1 MPVWFGIKIQTLL
14 WKTALEKRGKR
25 PVFQSW
31 FRVNR
36 KICILVNIWLRLG
49 DKICYCGGMENQFVH
64 LRTHTRLSMGV
75 GTIQVKELPELC
87 AAAGMSACALTDTNL
102 MSGCAEFSDVMPSK
116 KLQPI
121 IGVEIS
127 LNHHNIDPK
136 ILRASSLSKIELLAQ
151 NHTGYLNLC
160 ELSRIM
166 YMRTENH
173 HLGPYIT
180 FDELASHATGVICL
194 SGAHTGPIGMAL
206 LNTQDAQARIYAEQ
220 FVSIFGDR
228 FYMEIQRHGL
238 VDEIKTEPGF
248 LKLARELNIPIVAT
262 NDVMFASSSDYEAED
277 ALSCVLGQTKVIDPD
292 RPRKSSEQYF
302 KSPEEMLELFSD
314 LPEAYENTVEIAR
327 RCGFM
332 VNVHEKPLLP
342 RFGDDLENECQM
354 LRDHT
359 MSGLTARMQE
369 QGITDTQPYF
379 DQAEFELGVIINM
392 GFPGYFLIV
401 ADYIDW
407 CRKNDVLTGPGRG
420 SGAGSIV
427 AWALGITHVNPL
439 KYGLLF
445 ERFLNPD
452 RISMPDFDV
461 DFEPTGIE
469 RVLAYIC
476 DKYGHDSVCRI
487 ITFGSL
493 QARGAI
499 RDIGRVYGIPYS
511 KSDRLSKLIPQDAK
525 KLKDAVDASSEM
537 QYILQTD
544 NDMNKVVSIAEE
556 LEGSIRNL
564 GQHACG
570 VVIGD
575 RPTTKIA
582 PVYRDP
588 ANPLPS
594 CQFDGH
600 YLESAGLIKF
610 DFLGLETL
618 VVLKYAVRLI
628 QQTRGINIDLD
639 KIPVDDAKTMDL
651 WQRGL
656 TEGIFQ
662 FDAPFVQQTLR
673 KMRPTSF
680 LEISALNALNRPGPI
695 AFIPQFIARMHG
707 EEKIEYV
714 HPKAEPILKETY
726 GIIVYQEQVM
736 MLTRALAGFTRGQSD
751 TVRKAMGKKKLELL
765 AQLEIQFL
773 DGCEKENTLNREQA
787 KDLWEK
793 FKEFAKYA
801 FNKSHAIAYSIV
813 ANQCAYL
820 KANFTPEFLAASMS
834 SNLNDTDQLALF
846 VDDAKANFN
855 ITIVP
860 PDINA
865 SESLFTVRDGK
876 IIYAL
881 AAIKGVGTAATDA
894 IVAERNAHGKFKNL
908 TDFAKRCAP
917 IMNKRILEAFA
928 RVGVLDSLCPNRAAI
943 FMNADAIL
951 LYASKSKDGANS
963 LSLFANTI
971 EDDVA
976 DDRLLKNLPRTA
988 PWTFGQRLENELMA
1002 LGFYISAHPLDQY
1015 KHLIQRAKLATS
1027 ATLIDLGDRKPVQIA
1042 ANVNSFS
1049 RRRTKTGKDMITI
1062 NASDSFGNIDAVAFG
1077 ESAAIFGQMLAGE
1090 NVVLISGKTSA
1101 RDDRVSIFVDS
1112 IIPLT
1117 QWVAKVARKLTLDI
1131 YTKDVLPSVK
1141 KALGS
1146 LPHGGT
1152 RVVLILHGADKTASI
1167 ALPTGVELGATT
1179 AKDLIALGIKVEIE

>member
-1 MPVWFGIKIQTLL
+1 METFLFITQV
-14 WKTALEKRGKR
+14 
-25 PVFQSW
+25 
-31 FRVNR
+31 
-36 KICILVNIWLRLG
+36 KICNFC
-49 DKICYCGGMENQFVH
+49 KISALHIFVVFARVQYMDGQFIH
-64 LRTHTRLSMGV
+64 LHTHSRLSIGAS
-75 GTIQVKELPELC
+75 TLQVKKIPELC
-87 AAAGMSACALTDTNL
+87 KEHGMFACALTDTNM
-102 MSGCAEFSDVMPSK
+102 MSGCAEFSDVMPK
-116 KLQPI
+116 AKIQPI
-121 IGVEIS
+121 IGVEIT
-127 LNHHNIDPK
+127 LNHHTADPK
-136 ILRASSLSKIELLAQ
+136 ILRQSSLSRIVLLAQ
-151 NHTGYLNLC
+151 NHNGYLNLC

-166 YMRTENH
+166 YMRDENH

-180 FDELASHATGVICL
+180 FEELKSHSDNIICL
-194 SGAHTGPIGMAL
+194 SGAHLGPIGIAI
-206 LNTQDAQARIYAEQ
+206 LNKQDGLAREYAEKLESV
-220 FVSIFGDR
+220 FPGR
-228 FYMEIQRHGL
+228 FYIEIQRHGL
-238 VDEIKTEPGF
+238 QDEIKTEPGF
-248 LKLARELNIPIVAT
+248 LEIAKQLNIPIVAT
-262 NDVMFASSSDYEAED
+262 NDVCFAKSSDYEAAD
-277 ALSCVLGQTKVIDPD
+277 ALSCVLGQTKVVDPE

-302 KSPEEMLELFSD
+302 KSPAEMCELFSD
-314 LPEAYENTVEIAR
+314 LPEAIENTVLIAK
-327 RCGFM
+327 RCAFF
-332 VNVHEKPLLP
+332 VNVNEKPLLP
-342 RFGDDLENECQM
+342 RFGDNFEDECQM

-359 MSGLTARMQE
+359 MSGLAARLE
-369 QGITDTQPYF
+369 QCHITDTQPYY
-379 DQAEFELGVIINM
+379 DQANYELDVIIGM

-407 CRKNDVLTGPGRG
+407 CRRHDILTGPGRG

-461 DFEPTGIE
+461 DFEPSGIE
-469 RVLAYIC
+469 QVLAYIC

-499 RDIGRVYGIPYS
+499 RDVGRVYGIPYS
-511 KSDRLSKLIPQDAK
+511 KSDRLSKMIPPDAK
-525 KLKDAVDASSEM
+525 KLKEAIDVSQEIQHVLNTDA
-537 QYILQTD
+537 
-544 NDMNKVVSIAEE
+544 DMNKVVSIAEE
-556 LEGSIRNL
+556 LEGSFRNL

-618 VVLKYAVRLI
+618 VVLKYATKLI
-628 QQTRGINIDLD
+628 QKTRQININLD
-639 KIPVDDAKTMDL
+639 EIPTDDPKTLEL
-651 WQRGL
+651 WQSGM

-673 KMRPTSF
+673 KMHPTNF

-714 HPKAEPILKETY
+714 HPRAEPILKESY

-736 MLTRALAGFTRGQSD
+736 QLTRALAGFTRGESD

-765 AQLEIQFL
+765 AKLEVKFL
-773 DGCEKENTLNREQA
+773 EGCKKEGTLDEATA

-820 KANFTPEFLAASMS
+820 KAHFPAEFLAASMS
-834 SNLNDTDQLALF
+834 SNMNDTDQLALF
-846 VDDAKANFN
+846 VDDAKANFD
-855 ITIVP
+855 IQIVP
-860 PDINA
+860 PDINK
-865 SESLFTVRDGK
+865 SESLFTVKDGK

-881 AAIKGVGTAATDA
+881 AAIKGVGVAATDA
-894 IVAERNAHGKFKNL
+894 LIAERAKGPFKNI

-917 IMNKRILEAFA
+917 FMNKRILEAFA
-928 RVGVLDSLCPNRAAI
+928 RVGVMDSINPNRAEI
-943 FMNADAIL
+943 FVNADMIL
-951 LYASKSKDGANS
+951 SYAAKSKEGANT
-963 LSLFANTI
+963 LSLFANTV
-971 EDDVA
+971 EDDVSE
-976 DDRLLKNLPRTA
+976 DRLAKNLVKTT
-988 PWTFGQRLENELMA
+988 PWTFGQKLENELMA

-1015 KHLIQRAKLATS
+1015 KHLIARERMATS
-1027 ATLIDLGDRKPVQIA
+1027 STLVDMPDRANVRVA
-1042 ANVNSFS
+1042 ANVNSYS
-1049 RRRTKTGKDMITI
+1049 HRRTKAGKDMLTI
-1062 NASDSFGNIDAVAFG
+1062 NASDSFGNIEAVAFG
-1077 ESAAIFGQMLAGE
+1077 DNAINLAPILSTE
-1090 NVVLISGKTSA
+1090 NAVVIAGRISN
-1101 RDDRVSIFVDS
+1101 RDDRVSIFADS

-1117 QWVAKVARKLTLDI
+1117 QWVAQIAKKLTLEIHNKNVLSDI
-1131 YTKDVLPSVK
+1131 KKSLTTLPAGKTK
-1141 KALGS
+1141 
-1146 LPHGGT
+1146 
-1152 RVVLILHGADKTASI
+1152 VVLNLYSGDKKTA
-1167 ALPTGVELGATT
+1167 LELKGGVELGKNTIGDFT
-1179 AKDLIALGIKVEIE
+1179 GLGIKVSIE

>member
-1 MPVWFGIKIQTLL
+1 M
-14 WKTALEKRGKR
+14 EK
-25 PVFQSW
+25 
-31 FRVNR
+31 
-36 KICILVNIWLRLG
+36 
-49 DKICYCGGMENQFVH
+49 QFIH
-64 LRTHTRLSMGV
+64 LHTHSRLSIGAS
-75 GTIQVKELPELC
+75 TIEVKKIPKLC
-87 AAAGMSACALTDTNL
+87 AEHGMFACALTDTNM
-102 MSGCAEFSDVMPSK
+102 MSGCAEFSDVMPSAK
-116 KLQPI
+116 IQPI
-121 IGVEIS
+121 IGVEIT
-127 LNHHNIDPK
+127 LNHHNADPK
-136 ILRASSLSKIELLAQ
+136 MLRASSLSKIVLLAQ
-151 NHTGYLNLC
+151 NHEGYLNLC

-166 YMRTENH
+166 YMRDENH

-180 FDELASHATGVICL
+180 FDELASYSNGIICL
-194 SGAHTGPIGMAL
+194 SGAHMGPIGMAV
-206 LNTQDAQARIYAEQ
+206 LNGQDNLARSYAER
-220 FVSIFGDR
+220 FVKIFGNR
-228 FYMEIQRHGL
+228 FYIEIQRHGL
-238 VDEIKTEPGF
+238 EDEIKTEPAF
-248 LKLARELNIPIVAT
+248 LEIAKSANIPIVAT
-262 NDVMFASSSDYEAED
+262 NDVCFAGASDYEAAD
-277 ALSCVLGQTKVIDPD
+277 ALGCVLNQTKVIDPE

-302 KSPEEMLELFSD
+302 KSAEQMIDIFSD
-314 LPEAYENTVEIAR
+314 LPEAIENTVNIAK
-327 RCGFM
+327 RCAFF

-342 RFGDDLENECQM
+342 RFGDNFDDECKM
-354 LRDHT
+354 LRDNT
-359 MSGLTARMQE
+359 MAGLTDRLRQHN
-369 QGITDTQPYF
+369 ITDTAPYF
-379 DQAEFELGVIINM
+379 EQANYELDVIIGM

-407 CRKNDVLTGPGRG
+407 CRKHDILTGPGRG

-461 DFEPTGIE
+461 DFEPSGIE
-469 RVLAYIC
+469 QVLAYIC

-499 RDIGRVYGIPYS
+499 RDVGRVYGIPYS
-511 KSDRLSKLIPQDAK
+511 KSDRLSKMIPQDAK
-525 KLKDAVDASSEM
+525 KLKEAIDTSQEIQNVLNTDA
-537 QYILQTD
+537 
-544 NDMNKVVSIAEE
+544 DMAKVVSIAEE
-556 LEGSIRNL
+556 LEGSFRNL

-618 VVLKYAVRLI
+618 VVLKYATKLI
-628 QQTRGINIDLD
+628 QKTQRQNINLD
-639 KIPVDDAKTMDL
+639 DIPTDDEKTLAL
-651 WQRGL
+651 WQSGM

-673 KMRPTSF
+673 KMRPTNF

-714 HPKAEPILKETY
+714 HPRAEPILKESY

-736 MLTRALAGFTRGQSD
+736 QLTRALAGFTRGESD

-765 AQLEIQFL
+765 AKLEIKFL
-773 DGCEKENTLNREQA
+773 EGCKKEGTLDEATA

-820 KANFTPEFLAASMS
+820 KAHFPAEFLAASMS
-834 SNLNDTDQLALF
+834 SNMNDTDQLALF
-846 VDDAKANFN
+846 VDDAKSNFG
-855 ITIVP
+855 IQIVA
-860 PDINA
+860 PDINK
-865 SESLFTVRDGK
+865 SESLFTVDGGK

-881 AAIKGVGTAATDA
+881 AAIKGVGVAATDA
-894 IVAERNAHGKFKNL
+894 IIAERAKGKFKNI

-917 IMNKRILEAFA
+917 KMNKRILEAFA
-928 RVGVLDSLCPNRAAI
+928 KVGVLDSINPNRAEI
-943 FMNADAIL
+943 FMNADMIL
-951 LYASKSKDGANS
+951 SYAAKSKESANM
-963 LSLFANTI
+963 LSLFANTV

-976 DDRLLKNLPRTA
+976 EDRLAKNLVKTA
-988 PWTFGQRLENELMA
+988 PWTFGQKLENELSA

-1015 KHLIQRAKLATS
+1015 KHLIAKARLVTSSKLSELPDRANV
-1027 ATLIDLGDRKPVQIA
+1027 RIA
-1042 ANVNSFS
+1042 ANVNSYS
-1049 RRRTKTGKDMITI
+1049 HRRTKAGKEMITI
-1062 NASDSFGNIDAVAFG
+1062 SASDSAGNIDAVAFG
-1077 ESAAIFGQMLAGE
+1077 DAVTNLMGVLATE
-1090 NVVLISGKTSA
+1090 TEVVISGRLSN
-1101 RDDRVSIFVDS
+1101 RDDRVSLFVDS
-1112 IIPLT
+1112 IIPLN
-1117 QWVAKVARKLTLDI
+1117 QWVAEIADKIILDI
-1131 YTKDVLPSVK
+1131 RKQSVLTDVK
-1141 KALGS
+1141 KALS
-1146 LPHGGT
+1146 TLPAGKTKVALNLYSGGK
-1152 RVVLILHGADKTASI
+1152 KT
-1167 ALPTGVELGATT
+1167 TVELKGGVALGKNTI
-1179 AKDLIALGIKVEIE
+1179 KDFVGLGIKVEIE

>member
-1 MPVWFGIKIQTLL
+1 
-14 WKTALEKRGKR
+14 
-25 PVFQSW
+25 
-31 FRVNR
+31 
-36 KICILVNIWLRLG
+36 
-49 DKICYCGGMENQFVH
+49 MENQFVH
-64 LRTHTRLSMGV
+64 LRVHSRFSIGASTLA
-75 GTIQVKELPELC
+75 VKDIPKLC
-87 AAAGMSACALTDTNL
+87 KAAEMSACALTDTNL
-102 MSGCAEFSDVMPSK
+102 MSGCAEFSDVMPK
-116 KLQPI
+116 NKVQPI
-121 IGVEIS
+121 IGLEVS
-127 LNHHNIDPK
+127 LNHHNADPK
-136 ILRASSLSKIELLAQ
+136 ILRTESLSKIVLLAQ
-151 NHTGYLNLC
+151 NHPGYLNLC
-160 ELSRIM
+160 ELNRIM
-166 YMRTENH
+166 YMRGENH

-180 FDELASHATGVICL
+180 MDELASHSDGLICL
-194 SGAHTGPIGMAL
+194 SGAHLGPIGVAI
-206 LNTQDAQARIYAEQ
+206 LNAQDELARTYANR
-220 FVSIFGDR
+220 FVEIFGDR
-228 FYMEIQRHGL
+228 FYLEIQRHGL
-238 VDEIKTEPGF
+238 EAEIKTEPMF
-248 LKLARELNIPIVAT
+248 LSIARELNIPIVAT
-262 NDVMFASSSDYEAED
+262 NDVCFASNADYESAD
-277 ALSCVLGQTKVIDPD
+277 ALSCVLGQTKVIDPE

-302 KSPEEMLELFSD
+302 KSPAEMMELFSD
-314 LPEAYENTVEIAR
+314 LPEAIENTINISR

-332 VNVHEKPLLP
+332 VNVHERPLLP
-342 RFGDDLENECQM
+342 RFGDDLEAECRM
-354 LRDHT
+354 LREDT
-359 MSGLTARMQE
+359 MNGLTERLRAH
-369 QGITDTQPYF
+369 GITDTEPYYE
-379 DQAEFELGVIINM
+379 QAEFELGVIIGM

-439 KYGLLF
+439 QYGLLF

-499 RDIGRVYGIPYS
+499 RDIGRVFGMPYS
-511 KSDRLSKLIPQDAK
+511 KSDRFSKLIPQDAK
-525 KLKDAVDASSEM
+525 TLKDAVETSGEIQA
-537 QYILQTD
+537 ILQTD
-544 NDMNKVVSIAEE
+544 EDMSKVVTIAEE
-556 LEGSIRNL
+556 LEGSVRNL

-575 RPTTKIA
+575 RPTTQIA

-618 VVLKYAVRLI
+618 VVLKYATRLI

-639 KIPVDDAKTMDL
+639 KIPTDDEKTMKL
-651 WQRGL
+651 WQAGL

-662 FDAPFVQQTLR
+662 FDAQFVQQTLR

-707 EEKIEYV
+707 EEPVEYV
-714 HPKAEPILKETY
+714 HPKAEPILKESY

-751 TVRKAMGKKKLELL
+751 TVRKAMGKKKLDLL
-765 AQLEIQFL
+765 AELEVKFL
-773 DGCEKENTLNREQA
+773 DGCEKEQTLDRETA

-820 KANFTPEFLAASMS
+820 KANYTPEFLAASMS
-834 SNLNDTDQLALF
+834 SNLNDTDQLAIF
-846 VDDAKANFN
+846 VDDAKTNFN
-855 ITIVP
+855 IQIVP
-860 PDINA
+860 PDINQ

-876 IIYAL
+876 IIYGL
-881 AAIKGVGTAATDA
+881 AALKGVGTAATDA
-894 IVAERNAHGKFKNL
+894 IVAERNANGKFKNL

-928 RVGVLDSLCPNRAAI
+928 KVGVLDSLEPNRAAI
-943 FMNADAIL
+943 YMNADTIL
-951 LYASKSKDGANS
+951 SYASKSKDGANS
-963 LSLFANTI
+963 LSLFANTV

-976 DDRLLKNLPRTA
+976 EDRMRKNLPRTA
-988 PWTFGQRLENELMA
+988 PWNFSQRLENELSA

-1015 KHLIQRAKLATS
+1015 KHLIARAGLATS
-1027 ATLIDLGDRKPVQIA
+1027 ATLPTLGDRKPVQIA
-1042 ANVNSFS
+1042 ANAGAFS

-1077 ESAAIFGQMLAGE
+1077 DAAAEFAQILSGE
-1090 NVVLISGKTSA
+1090 NVVLISGKTSN
-1101 RDDRVSIFVDS
+1101 RDDRVSVFVDS
-1112 IIPLT
+1112 IIPLSK
-1117 QWVAKVARKLTLDI
+1117 WVAKIARKMTLDVWDG
-1131 YTKDVLPSVK
+1131 KVLADIK
-1141 KALGS
+1141 KVLVS
-1146 LPHGGT
+1146 LPRGNT
-1152 RVVLILHGADKTASI
+1152 RVVLNLHTGDKVASL
-1167 ALPTGVELGATT
+1167 ALPGGVELGDNTAT
-1179 AKDLIALGIKVEIE
+1179 DLIGFGIKVEIE

>member
-1 MPVWFGIKIQTLL
+1 MT
-14 WKTALEKRGKR
+14 
-25 PVFQSW
+25 
-31 FRVNR
+31 
-36 KICILVNIWLRLG
+36 
-49 DKICYCGGMENQFVH
+49 
-64 LRTHTRLSMGV
+64 
-75 GTIQVKELPELC
+75 
-87 AAAGMSACALTDTNL
+87 ACALTDTNL
-102 MSGCAEFSDVMPSK
+102 MSGAAEFSDVMPK
-116 KLQPI
+116 NKLQPI
-121 IGVEIS
+121 IGIEIS
-127 LNHHNIDPK
+127 LNHHAADPK
-136 ILRASSLSKIELLAQ
+136 ILRMESLSRVVLLAQ
-151 NHTGYLNLC
+151 NHAGYLNLC

-166 YMRTENH
+166 YMRGDNH
-173 HLGPYIT
+173 HLGPYISW
-180 FDELASHATGVICL
+180 DELAAHGDGLICL
-194 SGAHTGPIGMAL
+194 SGAHLGPLGMAL
-206 LNTQDAQARIYAEQ
+206 LNNQEEAARSYARR
-220 FVSIFGDR
+220 FVDIFGDR
-228 FYMEIQRHGL
+228 FYIEIQRHGL
-238 VDEIKTEPGF
+238 EPEIKTEPGF
-248 LKLARELNIPIVAT
+248 LAIARDLNIPIVAT
-262 NDVMFASSSDYEAED
+262 NDTCFAADTDYEAAD
-277 ALSCVLGQTKVIDPD
+277 ALACVLGQTKVIDPS

-302 KSPEEMLELFSD
+302 KSPEQMAELFSD
-314 LPEAYENTVEIAR
+314 LPEAVENTVIIAN

-342 RFGDDLENECQM
+342 RFGDDLETECQM
-354 LRDHT
+354 LRDNT
-359 MSGLTARMQE
+359 MNGLAERLKQHK
-369 QGITDTQPYF
+369 ITDTAPYYE
-379 DQAEFELGVIINM
+379 QAEFELQVIIGM

-401 ADYIDW
+401 ADYIEW
-407 CRKNDVLTGPGRG
+407 CRHNDVLTGPGRG

-427 AWALGITHVNPL
+427 AWALGITHVDPL

-461 DFEPTGIE
+461 DFEPSGIE

-499 RDIGRVYGIPYS
+499 RDIGRVYSIPYS

-525 KLKDAVDASSEM
+525 TLKDAVNTSSEI
-537 QYILQTD
+537 QEILD
-544 NDMNKVVSIAEE
+544 NDEDMNKVVRVAQE
-556 LEGSIRNL
+556 LEGSLRNL

-618 VVLKYAVRLI
+618 VVLKYATRLI

-639 KIPVDDAKTMDL
+639 KIPTDDPKTMKL
-651 WQRGL
+651 WQAGL

-662 FDAPFVQQTLR
+662 FDAQFVQQTLR
-673 KMRPTSF
+673 KMHPTSF

-707 EEKIEYV
+707 EEEIEYV
-714 HPKAEPILKETY
+714 HERAIPILKETY

-751 TVRKAMGKKKLELL
+751 NVRKAMGKKIIKMLDELE
-765 AQLEIQFL
+765 EKFYI
-773 DGCEKENTLNREQA
+773 GCEKEGTLDRPTA

-834 SNLNDTDQLALF
+834 SNLNDTDQLSIF
-846 VDDAKANFN
+846 VDDAKSNFG
-855 ITIVP
+855 IAIVA
-860 PDINA
+860 PDINK
-865 SESLFTVRDGK
+865 SESLFTVQDGK
-876 IIYAL
+876 IVYGL

-894 IVAERNAHGKFKNL
+894 IVAERNANGKFKNL

-917 IMNKRILEAFA
+917 IVNKRILEAFA
-928 RVGVLDSLCPNRAAI
+928 KVGVLDSLEPNRAAI
-943 FMNADAIL
+943 YMNADAIL
-951 LYASKSKDGANS
+951 SYASKSRDGGNT
-963 LSLFANTI
+963 LSLFANTV

-976 DDRLLKNLPRTA
+976 EDRLCKNLPRTA
-988 PWTFGQRLENELMA
+988 PWTFSQRLENELSA

-1015 KHLIQRAKLATS
+1015 KHLIARAGIATS
-1027 ATLIDLGDRKPVQIA
+1027 ATLENMGDRKPVQIA
-1042 ANVNSFS
+1042 VNAGSFS

-1062 NASDSFGNIDAVAFG
+1062 AATDSHGNIDAVAFG
-1077 ESAAIFGQMLAGE
+1077 ESAATFAQILSND
-1090 NVVLISGKTSA
+1090 NVVLISGKTSV

-1112 IIPLT
+1112 ITPLN
-1117 QWVAKVARKLTLDI
+1117 QWVAKIASKITLDI
-1131 YTKDVLPSVK
+1131 WDGSVLQDVK
-1141 KALGS
+1141 KVLGG
-1146 LPHGGT
+1146 LGRG
-1152 RVVLILHGADKTASI
+1152 RVRVQLNLHASDKVATL
-1167 ALPTGVELGATT
+1167 ALPGGVELGDNT
-1179 AKDLIALGIKVEIE
+1179 AADLIGLGVKVEIE

>member
-1 MPVWFGIKIQTLL
+1 
-14 WKTALEKRGKR
+14 
-25 PVFQSW
+25 
-31 FRVNR
+31 
-36 KICILVNIWLRLG
+36 
-49 DKICYCGGMENQFVH
+49 MENQFVH
-64 LRTHTRLSMGV
+64 LRTHSRFSV
-75 GTIQVKELPELC
+75 GASTLTIKAIPELC
-87 AAAGMSACALTDTNL
+87 KADGMTACALTDTNM
-102 MSGCAEFSDVMPSK
+102 MSGAAEFSDLMPK
-116 KLQPI
+116 NKLQPI

-127 LNHHNIDPK
+127 LNHHTADPK
-136 ILRASSLSKIELLAQ
+136 ILRMESLSKIVLLAQ
-151 NHTGYLNLC
+151 NHEGYLNLC

-166 YMRTENH
+166 YMRGENH
-173 HLGPYIT
+173 HLGPYVSW
-180 FDELASHATGVICL
+180 DELATHSAGVICL
-194 SGAHTGPIGMAL
+194 SGAHTGPLGMAL
-206 LNTQDAQARIYAEQ
+206 LNNQDTAARGYAGRLVE
-220 FVSIFGDR
+220 IFGDR
-228 FYMEIQRHGL
+228 FYIEIQRHGL
-238 VDEIKTEPGF
+238 ETEIKTEPGF
-248 LKLARELNIPIVAT
+248 LAIAKDLNIPIVAT
-262 NDVMFASSSDYEAED
+262 NDVCFAADSDYESAD
-277 ALSCVLGQTKVIDPD
+277 ALGCVLGQTKVIDPS

-302 KSPEEMLELFSD
+302 KSSQEMAELFSD
-314 LPEAYENTVEIAR
+314 LPEAIENTVVIAR

-332 VNVHEKPLLP
+332 VNVHERPLLP
-342 RFGDDLENECQM
+342 RFGDDLEAECKM
-354 LRDHT
+354 LRDNT
-359 MSGLTARMQE
+359 MNGLAERIKQHN
-369 QGITDTQPYF
+369 IKDSKPYYE
-379 DQAEFELGVIINM
+379 QAEFELQVIIGM

-427 AWALGITHVNPL
+427 AWALGITHVDPL

-499 RDIGRVYGIPYS
+499 RDIGRVYGMPYS

-525 KLKDAVDASSEM
+525 TLKDAVGASNEI
-537 QYILQTD
+537 QEILD
-544 NDMNKVVSIAEE
+544 NDEDMNKVVHVAQE
-556 LEGSIRNL
+556 LEGSLRNL

-594 CQFDGH
+594 CQYDGH

-618 VVLKYAVRLI
+618 VVLKYATRLI

-639 KIPVDDAKTMDL
+639 KIPTDDAKTMKL
-651 WQRGL
+651 WQAGL

-673 KMRPTSF
+673 KMHPTSF

-695 AFIPQFIARMHG
+695 AFIPQFISRMHG
-707 EEKIEYV
+707 DEPIEYV
-714 HPKAEPILKETY
+714 HPKAEPILKESY

-751 TVRKAMGKKKLELL
+751 TVRKAMGKKKLDLL
-765 AQLEIQFL
+765 AQLEVKFL
-773 DGCEKENTLNREQA
+773 DGCEAEQTLDRATA

-820 KANFTPEFLAASMS
+820 KANYTPEFLAASMS
-834 SNLNDTDQLALF
+834 SNLNDTDQLAVF
-846 VDDAKANFN
+846 VDDAKTNFN
-855 ITIVP
+855 IQIVP
-860 PDINA
+860 PDINT
-865 SESLFTVRDGK
+865 SESLFTVQNGK
-876 IIYAL
+876 IVYGL

-894 IVAERNAHGKFKNL
+894 IVAERNANGKFKNL
-908 TDFAKRCAP
+908 TDFAKRCAS

-928 RVGVLDSLCPNRAAI
+928 KVGVLDSLEPNRAAI
-943 FMNADAIL
+943 YMNADAIL
-951 LYASKSKDGANS
+951 SYASKSRDGGNM

-971 EDDVA
+971 EDDVTE
-976 DDRLLKNLPRTA
+976 DRLRKNLPKTA
-988 PWTFGQRLENELMA
+988 QWSFSQRLENELSA

-1015 KHLIQRAKLATS
+1015 KHLIARAGLATS
-1027 ATLIDLGDRKPVQIA
+1027 ATLENIGDHKPVQIA
-1042 ANVNSFS
+1042 ANAGSFS

-1062 NASDSFGNIDAVAFG
+1062 NATDSFGNIDAVAFG
-1077 ESAAIFGQMLAGE
+1077 DSAAAFAQILSNE
-1090 NVVLISGKTSA
+1090 SVVLISGRTSV

-1112 IIPLT
+1112 IIPLNK
-1117 QWVAKVARKLTLDI
+1117 WVAKIANKITLDI
-1131 YTKDVLPSVK
+1131 WDGAVLPDVK
-1141 KALGS
+1141 KALGVLPRGKARVLLNLHSGGKVAS
-1146 LPHGGT
+1146 L
-1152 RVVLILHGADKTASI
+1152 
-1167 ALPTGVELGATT
+1167 ALPGGVELGDNT
-1179 AKDLIALGIKVEIE
+1179 AADLVGLGIKVEIE

>member
-1 MPVWFGIKIQTLL
+1 MKG
-14 WKTALEKRGKR
+14 E
-25 PVFQSW
+25 
-31 FRVNR
+31 
-36 KICILVNIWLRLG
+36 
-49 DKICYCGGMENQFVH
+49 FVH
-64 LRTHTRLSMGV
+64 LRVHSRLSIGASTLRV
-75 GTIQVKELPELC
+75 RDIPTLC
-87 AAAGMSACALTDTNL
+87 ASDEMWACALTDTNM
-102 MSGCAEFSDVMPSK
+102 MSGCAEFSDVMPAAHI
-116 KLQPI
+116 QPI
-121 IGVEIS
+121 IGVEIT
-127 LNHHNIDPK
+127 LNHHTADPK
-136 ILRASSLSKIELLAQ
+136 ILRESSLSRVVLLAQ

-160 ELSRIM
+160 ELSRVM
-166 YMRTENH
+166 YMRAENH
-173 HLGPYIT
+173 HLGPYVT
-180 FDELASHATGVICL
+180 FDELANHSGGVICL
-194 SGAHTGPIGMAL
+194 SGAHTGPIGMAI
-206 LNTQDAQARIYAEQ
+206 LNNQDALAKNYAER
-220 FVSIFGDR
+220 FVGIFGDR

-238 VDEIKTEPGF
+238 DSEIKTEPMF
-248 LKLARELNIPIVAT
+248 LEIAREQNIPIVAT
-262 NDVMFASSSDYEAED
+262 NDVCFAAPSDYEAMD
-277 ALSCVLGQTKVIDPD
+277 ALGCVLGQTKVIDPE

-302 KSPEEMLELFSD
+302 KSSAQLIDMFSD
-314 LPEAYENTVEIAR
+314 LPEAIENTVRIAT

-342 RFGDDLENECQM
+342 RFGDNFDDECKM
-354 LRDHT
+354 LRNMTTD
-359 MSGLTARMQE
+359 GLRERLKQQNIKDTDAYFE
-369 QGITDTQPYF
+369 QAKY
-379 DQAEFELGVIINM
+379 ELDVIIGM

-407 CRKNDVLTGPGRG
+407 CRKHDILTGPGRG

-427 AWALGITHVNPL
+427 AWAMGITHVNPL

-469 RVLAYIC
+469 QVLAYIC

-493 QARGAI
+493 QARGAV
-499 RDIGRVYGIPYS
+499 RDVGRVYGIPYS
-511 KSDRLSKLIPQDAK
+511 KSDRLSKMIPMDAK
-525 KLKDAVDASSEM
+525 TLKEAVDMSQEIQNVLASDS
-537 QYILQTD
+537 
-544 NDMNKVVSIAEE
+544 DMNKVVSIAEE
-556 LEGSIRNL
+556 LEGAFRNL

-575 RPTTKIA
+575 RPTTQIA

-618 VVLKYAVRLI
+618 VVLKYATKLI
-628 QQTRGINIDLD
+628 QKTRRINIVLD
-639 KIPVDDAKTMDL
+639 EIPTDDKKTLEL
-651 WQRGL
+651 WQSGM

-707 EEKIEYV
+707 EEEIEYV
-714 HPKAEPILKETY
+714 HPRAEPILKETY

-736 MLTRALAGFTRGQSD
+736 QLTRVLAGFTRGESD
-751 TVRKAMGKKKLELL
+751 TVRKAMGKKKLDLL
-765 AQLEIQFL
+765 AKLEVKFL
-773 DGCEKENTLNREQA
+773 EGCKSEGTLDEATA

-813 ANQCAYL
+813 ANQCAYI
-820 KANFTPEFLAASMS
+820 KAHFPAEFLAASMS
-834 SNLNDTDQLALF
+834 SNMNDTDQLALF
-846 VDDAKANFN
+846 VDDAKANFG
-855 ITIVP
+855 IQIVP
-860 PDINA
+860 PDINK
-865 SESLFTVRDGK
+865 SESLFTVADGK

-881 AAIKGVGTAATDA
+881 AAIKGVGVAATDA
-894 IVAERNAHGKFKNL
+894 IVAERAKGPFRNI

-917 IMNKRILEAFA
+917 IINKRILEAFA
-928 RVGVLDSLCPNRAAI
+928 RVGVLDSINPNRAEI
-943 FMNADAIL
+943 FMNADMIL
-951 LYASKSKDGANS
+951 SYAAKSKEGMNS

-976 DDRLLKNLPRTA
+976 EDRLAKNLVKTA

-1015 KHLIQRAKLATS
+1015 KHLIEREHLATS
-1027 ATLIDLGDRKPVQIA
+1027 TSLMELPDRANVRIA
-1042 ANVNSFS
+1042 ANVNSYS
-1049 RRRTKTGKDMITI
+1049 QRRTKTGKEMMTI
-1062 NASDSFGNIDAVAFG
+1062 SASDSFGNIDAVAFG
-1077 ESAAIFGQMLAGE
+1077 DAVAGLAVPLATE
-1090 NVVLISGKTSA
+1090 TEVLLSGRISN

-1112 IIPLT
+1112 VIPLA
-1117 QWVAKVARKLTLDI
+1117 QWVAQIAKKITLNI
-1131 YTKDVLPSVK
+1131 YNKNVLPDVK
-1141 KALGS
+1141 KALATLAPGK
-1146 LPHGGT
+1146 T
-1152 RVVLILHGADKTASI
+1152 RVVLILCSGNKKTA
-1167 ALPTGVELGATT
+1167 LKLNGGVELGKNTVT
-1179 AKDLIALGIKVEIE
+1179 DFTGLGIKVDIE

>member
-1 MPVWFGIKIQTLL
+1 MG
-14 WKTALEKRGKR
+14 E
-25 PVFQSW
+25 
-31 FRVNR
+31 
-36 KICILVNIWLRLG
+36 
-49 DKICYCGGMENQFVH
+49 FVH
-64 LRTHTRLSMGV
+64 LRVHSKFSIGASTLQ
-75 GTIQVKELPELC
+75 IKDIPALC
-87 AAAGMSACALTDTNL
+87 IANGMSACALTDTNL
-102 MSGCAEFSDVMPSK
+102 MSGAAEFSDLMPGK

-121 IGVEIS
+121 IGIEIS
-127 LNHHNIDPK
+127 LNHHSADPK
-136 ILRASSLSKIELLAQ
+136 ILRDASLSKIVLLAQ

-160 ELSRIM
+160 ELNRIM
-166 YMRTENH
+166 YMRDENH

-180 FDELASHATGVICL
+180 LDELATHADGVICL
-194 SGAHTGPIGMAL
+194 SGGVSGPIGM
-206 LNTQDAQARIYAEQ
+206 
-220 FVSIFGDR
+220 SILENQNSQSKSFAKRFLDIFDDR

-238 VDEIKTEPGF
+238 DAEIKTEPEF
-248 LKLARELNIPIVAT
+248 LNIALEFNIPIVAT
-262 NDVMFASSSDYEAED
+262 NDVCFAANDNYESAD
-277 ALSCVLGQTKVIDPD
+277 ALGCVLGQTKVIDPD
-292 RPRKSSEQYF
+292 RLRKSSEQYF
-302 KSPEEMLELFSD
+302 KSYEEMRELFSD
-314 LPEAYENTVEIAR
+314 LPEAIENTTLIAQ
-327 RCGFM
+327 RCAFL

-342 RFGDDLENECQM
+342 RFGDNLEAECEM
-354 LRDHT
+354 LRNNT
-359 MSGLTARMQE
+359 MNGLAQRLKE
-369 QGITDTQPYF
+369 NKITDTQPYY
-379 DQAEFELGVIINM
+379 DQAEFELGVIIGM

-401 ADYIDW
+401 ADYIQW
-407 CRKNDVLTGPGRG
+407 CRNNGVLTGPGRG

-427 AWALGITHVNPL
+427 AWALGITHVDPL

-461 DFEPTGIE
+461 DFEPNGIE

-525 KLKDAVDASSEM
+525 TLKEAVDSSSEI
-537 QYILQTD
+537 QEVLESD
-544 NDMNKVVSIAEE
+544 EDMNKVVTVAEE
-556 LEGSIRNL
+556 LEGSLRNL

-594 CQFDGH
+594 CQYDGH

-618 VVLKYAVRLI
+618 VVLKYTLKLI
-628 QQTRGINIDLD
+628 QQTHGVNIDLD
-639 KIPVDDAKTMDL
+639 TIPTDDKKTMKL
-651 WQRGL
+651 WQMGL

-662 FDAPFVQQTLR
+662 FDAPFVKQTLH
-673 KMRPTSF
+673 KMHPTNF

-736 MLTRALAGFTRGQSD
+736 MLTRALAGFTRGESD

-765 AQLEIQFL
+765 AKLEVKFL
-773 DGCEKENTLNREQA
+773 DGCEKEGTLDRTTA

-820 KANFTPEFLAASMS
+820 KAHYPAEFLAASMS

-846 VDDAKANFN
+846 VDDAKSNFN
-855 ITIVP
+855 IQIVP
-860 PDINA
+860 PNINE
-865 SESLFTVRDGK
+865 SESLFTVKDGK
-876 IIYAL
+876 IVYGL
-881 AAIKGVGTAATDA
+881 AAIKGVGTVATDA
-894 IVAERNAHGKFKNL
+894 IIAERNANGKFKNL

-917 IMNKRILEAFA
+917 IINKRVLEAFA
-928 RVGVLDSLCPNRAAI
+928 KVGVLDSLEPNRAAV
-943 FMNADAIL
+943 FMNADMIL
-951 LYASKSKDGANS
+951 SYASKSKDSGNM
-963 LSLFANTI
+963 LSLFANTTQ
-971 EDDVA
+971 DDVSE
-976 DDRLLKNLPRTA
+976 DRLRQNLPHTE
-988 PWTFGQRLENELMA
+988 PWSFGVRMENELSA
-1002 LGFYISAHPLDQY
+1002 IGFYISGHPLDQY
-1015 KHLIQRAKLATS
+1015 KNLITRENLPTS
-1027 ATLIDLGDRKPVQIA
+1027 ATLQNMGDRKPVQIA
-1042 ANVNSFS
+1042 ATVTSYS
-1049 RRRTKTGKDMITI
+1049 RRRTKTGKEMITI
-1062 NASDSFGNIDAVAFG
+1062 NASDSYGNVDAVAFG
-1077 ESAAIFGQMLAGE
+1077 DSAIEFANILS
-1090 NVVLISGKTSA
+1090 NDTLVLLSGKTSC
-1101 RDDRVSIFVDS
+1101 RDDSVSIFVDS
-1112 IIPLT
+1112 ITPLA
-1117 QWVAKVARKLTLDI
+1117 QWVANVAKKITLDI
-1131 YTKDVLPSVK
+1131 WDKNTLGSVK
-1141 KALGS
+1141 KALSVLTAGQ
-1146 LPHGGT
+1146 T
-1152 RVVLILHGADKTASI
+1152 KVVLNLHGNDKTAAM
-1167 ALPTGVELGATT
+1167 ALPGGVLLNKSTIG
-1179 AKDLIALGIKVEIE
+1179 DIVALGIKVKVE

>member
-1 MPVWFGIKIQTLL
+1 MWLPHIDVFCYSFG
-14 WKTALEKRGKR
+14 
-25 PVFQSW
+25 
-31 FRVNR
+31 
-36 KICILVNIWLRLG
+36 
-49 DKICYCGGMENQFVH
+49 DMENQFIH
-64 LRTHTRLSMGV
+64 LRTHSRFSIGASTLK
-75 GTIQVKELPELC
+75 VKDIPELC
-87 AAAGMSACALTDTNL
+87 KAAGMSACALTDTNL
-102 MSGCAEFSDVMPSK
+102 MSGCAEFSDVMPK
-116 KLQPI
+116 NKVQPI
-121 IGVEIS
+121 IGIEIS
-127 LNHHNIDPK
+127 LNHHSADPK
-136 ILRASSLSKIELLAQ
+136 ILRAGSLSKIVLLAQ
-151 NHTGYLNLC
+151 NHDGYLNLC
-160 ELSRIM
+160 ELNRIM
-166 YMRTENH
+166 YMREDNH

-180 FDELASHATGVICL
+180 FDELQTHQNGLICL
-194 SGAHTGPIGMAL
+194 SGAQTGPIGMSVLAM
-206 LNTQDAQARIYAEQ
+206 QDGQARAYAQ
-220 FVSIFGDR
+220 KFLDIFGDR

-238 VDEIKTEPGF
+238 EEEIKTEPAF
-248 LKLARELNIPIVAT
+248 LDIAREMNIPIVAT
-262 NDVMFASSSDYEAED
+262 NDVSFAADKDYESAD
-277 ALSCVLGQTKVIDPD
+277 ALSCVLGQTKVIDPQ

-302 KSPEEMLELFSD
+302 KSPEQMAELFSD
-314 LPEAYENTVEIAR
+314 LPEAIENTVVISQ

-342 RFGDDLENECQM
+342 RFGDDLETECQM
-354 LRDHT
+354 LRDNT
-359 MSGLTARMQE
+359 MSGLAQRLKE
-369 QGITDTQPYF
+369 HNITDTAPYYE
-379 DQAEFELGVIINM
+379 QAEFELGVIIGM

-439 KYGLLF
+439 QYGLLF

-525 KLKDAVDASSEM
+525 TLQDAVDASSEI
-537 QYILQTD
+537 QAVLQ
-544 NDMNKVVSIAEE
+544 NDEDMDKVVRVAEE
-556 LEGSIRNL
+556 LEGSLRNL

-575 RPTTKIA
+575 RPTTQIA

-618 VVLKYAVRLI
+618 VVLKYATRLI

-639 KIPVDDAKTMDL
+639 KIPTDDEKTMKL
-651 WQRGL
+651 WQAGL

-673 KMRPTSF
+673 KMHPTSF

-714 HPKAEPILKETY
+714 HPRAEPILKETY

-736 MLTRALAGFTRGQSD
+736 QLTRALAGFTRGQSD
-751 TVRKAMGKKKLELL
+751 NVRKAMGKKIAKMLDELEGKFY
-765 AQLEIQFL
+765 E
-773 DGCEKENTLNREQA
+773 GCEKEQTLDRDTA

-820 KANFTPEFLAASMS
+820 KANYTPEFLAASMS
-834 SNLNDTDQLALF
+834 SNLNDTDQLAIF
-846 VDDAKANFN
+846 VDDAKSNFG
-855 ITIVP
+855 IQIVP
-860 PDINA
+860 PDINQ

-876 IIYAL
+876 IIYGL

-894 IVAERNAHGKFKNL
+894 IVAERNANGKFKNL

-917 IMNKRILEAFA
+917 IINKRILEAFA
-928 RVGVLDSLCPNRAAI
+928 KVGVLDSLEPNRASV

-951 LYASKSKDGANS
+951 SYASKSKDGANA

-976 DDRLLKNLPRTA
+976 EDRLGKNLPKTQ
-988 PWTFGQRLENELMA
+988 PWTFGQRLENELSA

-1015 KHLIQRAKLATS
+1015 KHLINRAKLATS
-1027 ATLIDLGDRKPVQIA
+1027 ATLESLGDRKPVQIA

-1077 ESAAIFGQMLAGE
+1077 ESAATFAQILSTE
-1090 NVVLISGKTSA
+1090 NVVLISGKTSN

-1112 IIPLT
+1112 IMPLT
-1117 QWVAKVARKLTLDI
+1117 QWVAKIARKITLEI
-1131 YTKDVLPSVK
+1131 YDKSVLPDVK
-1141 KALGS
+1141 KALTV
-1146 LPHGGT
+1146 LPRGVT
-1152 RVVLILHGADKTASI
+1152 QVVLNLHAGDKVA
-1167 ALPTGVELGATT
+1167 AMVLPGGVELGATT
-1179 AKDLIALGIKVEIE
+1179 AGDLVGLGIRVEIE

>member
-1 MPVWFGIKIQTLL
+1 
-14 WKTALEKRGKR
+14 
-25 PVFQSW
+25 
-31 FRVNR
+31 
-36 KICILVNIWLRLG
+36 
-49 DKICYCGGMENQFVH
+49 
-64 LRTHTRLSMGV
+64 
-75 GTIQVKELPELC
+75 
-87 AAAGMSACALTDTNL
+87 
-102 MSGCAEFSDVMPSK
+102 MSGCAEFSDVMPSN

-121 IGVEIS
+121 IGVELT
-127 LNHHNIDPK
+127 LNQHAVDPK
-136 ILRASSLSKIELLAQ
+136 MLRSHALSKIVLLAQ

-160 ELSRIM
+160 ELNRVM
-166 YMRTENH
+166 YMRPDNH
-173 HLGPYIT
+173 HLGPYVT
-180 FDELASHATGVICL
+180 FDELAERCAGLICL
-194 SGAHTGPIGMAL
+194 SGAHLGPVGMAL
-206 LNTQDAQARIYAEQ
+206 LENQEETARGY
-220 FVSIFGDR
+220 VRRLLDLFGDR

-238 VDEIKTEPGF
+238 ESEIKTEVGF
-248 LKLARELNIPIVAT
+248 LQIARDLNVPIVAT
-262 NDVMFASSSDYEAED
+262 NDVCFAADTDYEAAD
-277 ALSCVLGQTKVIDPD
+277 ALGCVLGQTKVIDPE

-302 KSPEEMLELFSD
+302 KSYEQMAEIFSD
-314 LPEAYENTVEIAR
+314 LPEAIENTVVIAQ

-342 RFGDDLENECQM
+342 RFGDDLETECQM
-354 LRDHT
+354 LRDDT
-359 MSGLTARMQE
+359 MNGLRRRIE
-369 QGITDTQPYF
+369 QHGITDTAPYYE
-379 DQAEFELGVIINM
+379 QAEFELGVIIGM

-427 AWALGITHVNPL
+427 AWALGITNVDPL

-469 RVLAYIC
+469 RVLAYVC
-476 DKYGHDSVCRI
+476 EKYGHDSVCRI

-499 RDIGRVYGIPYS
+499 RDIGRVYGMPYS

-525 KLKDAVDASSEM
+525 TLKDAVGMSGEIQD
-537 QYILQTD
+537 ILN
-544 NDMNKVVSIAEE
+544 NDQDLNKVVTVAED
-556 LEGSIRNL
+556 LEGSLRNL

-594 CQFDGH
+594 CQFDGK
-600 YLESAGLIKF
+600 YLEKSGLIKF

-618 VVLKYAVRLI
+618 VVLKYATRLI
-628 QQTRGINIDLD
+628 QQTRGVNIDLD
-639 KIPVDDAKTMDL
+639 QIPTDDPKTMHL
-651 WQRGL
+651 WQQGL

-673 KMRPTSF
+673 KMHPTSF

-707 EEKIEYV
+707 EEEIEYV
-714 HPKAEPILKETY
+714 HPRAEPILKETY

-736 MLTRALAGFTRGQSD
+736 QLTRVLAGFTRGQSD
-751 TVRKAMGKKKLELL
+751 NVRKAMGKKIIAMLDELEGKFY
-765 AQLEIQFL
+765 E
-773 DGCEKENTLNREQA
+773 GCEKEGTLDRQTA

-793 FKEFAKYA
+793 FKDFAKYA

-820 KANFTPEFLAASMS
+820 KANYTPEFLAASMS
-834 SNLNDTDQLALF
+834 SNLNDTDQLAIF
-846 VDDAKANFN
+846 VDDAKSNFG
-855 ITIVP
+855 IQIVA
-860 PDINA
+860 PDINQ
-865 SESLFTVRDGK
+865 SESLFAVRDGK
-876 IIYAL
+876 IIYGL
-881 AAIKGVGTAATDA
+881 AALKGVGTQATDA
-894 IVAERNAHGKFKNL
+894 IVAERNANGKFKNL

-928 RVGVLDSLCPNRAAI
+928 KTGVLDSLEPNRAAI
-943 FMNADAIL
+943 YMNADAIL
-951 LYASKSKDGANS
+951 SYASKSRGGANM
-963 LSLFANTI
+963 LSLFENTV

-976 DDRLLKNLPRTA
+976 DDRLCKNLPKTA
-988 PWTFGQRLENELMA
+988 PWTFGQKLENELSA

-1015 KHLIQRAKLATS
+1015 KHLIERSNLATS
-1027 ATLIDLGDRKPVQIA
+1027 ATLESLGDRKSVQIA
-1042 ANVNSFS
+1042 ANVNSFG
-1049 RRRTKTGKDMITI
+1049 RRRTKTGKEMITI

-1077 ESAAIFGQMLAGE
+1077 DAAIEFSQILSGE
-1090 NVVLISGKTSA
+1090 SVVLISGKTSN

-1112 IIPLT
+1112 IVPLT
-1117 QWVAKVARKLTLDI
+1117 QWVAKIAKKVTMDI
-1131 YTKDVLPSVK
+1131 RDQAVLQDVK
-1141 KALGS
+1141 KALIA
-1146 LPHGGT
+1146 LPRGYT
-1152 RVVLILHGADKTASI
+1152 RVELVLHGAEKTATV
-1167 ALPTGVELGATT
+1167 ALPGGVELGATT
-1179 AKDLIALGIKVEIE
+1179 VADLTALGIRVEIE

>member
-1 MPVWFGIKIQTLL
+1 M
-14 WKTALEKRGKR
+14 EKG
-25 PVFQSW
+25 F
-31 FRVNR
+31 
-36 KICILVNIWLRLG
+36 I
-49 DKICYCGGMENQFVH
+49 H
-64 LRTHTRLSMGV
+64 LRTHSRLSMGV
-75 GTIQVKELPELC
+75 GTIKVKSLPALC
-87 AAAGMSACALTDTNL
+87 AQNNMFACALTDCNL
-102 MSGCAEFSDVMPSK
+102 MSGCAEFSDVMPK
-116 KLQPI
+116 NKIQPI
-121 IGVEIS
+121 IGVEIT
-127 LNHHNIDPK
+127 LNQHNADPK
-136 ILRASSLSKIELLAQ
+136 ILRSNSLSRIVLLAQ
-151 NHTGYLNLC
+151 NHDGYLNLC

-166 YMRTENH
+166 YMRGENH

-180 FDELASHATGVICL
+180 FDELETHNDGLICL
-194 SGAHTGPIGMAL
+194 SGAHGGPIGVAL
-206 LNTQDAQARIYAEQ
+206 LNGQDAQATIFAKQ
-220 FVSIFGDR
+220 FQDIFGNR
-228 FYMEIQRHGL
+228 FYIEIQRHGIE
-238 VDEIKTEPGF
+238 DEIKTEPGF
-248 LKLARELNIPIVAT
+248 LRIARELNIPIVAT
-262 NDVMFASSSDYEAED
+262 NDVMFATVSDYEAAD
-277 ALSCVLGQTKVIDPD
+277 ALGCVLGQTKVIDPD
-292 RPRKSSEQYF
+292 RHRNSSEQYF
-302 KSPEEMLELFSD
+302 KSADEMAEIFSD
-314 LPEAYENTVEIAR
+314 LPEAIENTVRIAQ
-327 RCGFM
+327 RCAFY

-342 RFGDDLENECQM
+342 RFGDDLEAECQM
-354 LRDHT
+354 LRDDT
-359 MSGLTARMQE
+359 MNGLAARIRE
-369 QGITDTQPYF
+369 HNITDTAPYYE
-379 DQAEFELGVIINM
+379 QAEFELGVIIGM

-401 ADYIDW
+401 ADYINW
-407 CRKNDVLTGPGRG
+407 CKNNDVLTGPGRG

-427 AWALGITHVNPL
+427 AWALSITHVAPL

-493 QARGAI
+493 QARGAV
-499 RDIGRVYGIPYS
+499 RDIGRVFGIPYS

-525 KLKDAVDASSEM
+525 TLKDAVDTSTEIQDIIHS
-537 QYILQTD
+537 D
-544 NDMNKVVSIAEE
+544 DDMNKVVTIAEE
-556 LEGSIRNL
+556 LEGSMRNL

-639 KIPVDDAKTMDL
+639 KIPVDDEKTMEL

-662 FDAPFVQQTLR
+662 FDATFVQQTLR
-673 KMRPTSF
+673 KMHPTSF

-714 HPKAEPILKETY
+714 HPRAEPILKETY

-736 MLTRALAGFTRGQSD
+736 QLTRVLAGFTRGQSD
-751 TVRKAMGKKKLELL
+751 TVRKAMGKKLIEKLNELEGL
-765 AQLEIQFL
+765 FFE
-773 DGCEKENTLNREQA
+773 GCEKEGTLDRATA

-820 KANFTPEFLAASMS
+820 KANYTPEFLAASMS
-834 SNLNDTDQLALF
+834 SNLNDTDQLAIF
-846 VDDAKANFN
+846 VDDAKTNFN
-855 ITIVP
+855 IQIVA
-860 PDINA
+860 PDINK
-865 SESLFTVRDGK
+865 SESLFTVKDGK
-876 IIYAL
+876 IIYGL

-894 IVAERNAHGKFKNL
+894 IVAERNVNGKFKNL

-928 RVGVLDSLCPNRAAI
+928 KVGVLDSLEPNRASI

-951 LYASKSKDGANS
+951 SYASKSRGGGNC
-963 LSLFANTI
+963 LSLFENTV
-971 EDDVA
+971 EDDVTEN
-976 DDRLLKNLPRTA
+976 RLVKNLPHVE
-988 PWTFGQRLENELMA
+988 PWTFSQILENELSA
-1002 LGFYISAHPLDQY
+1002 LGFYISAHPIDQY
-1015 KHLIQRAKLATS
+1015 KHLISRANLATS
-1027 ATLIDLGDRKPVQIA
+1027 ATLMNMGDRKPVQIA
-1042 ANVNSFS
+1042 ANVGSFS
-1049 RRRTKTGKDMITI
+1049 RRRTKTGKEMITI

-1077 ESAAIFGQMLAGE
+1077 QASMDFAQILSAE
-1090 NVVLISGKTSA
+1090 NVVLISGKTSI
-1101 RDDRVSIFVDS
+1101 RDDRASIFVDS

-1117 QWVAKVARKLTLDI
+1117 QWVARVARKVTLDI
-1131 YTKDVLPSVK
+1131 WNQNVLQDVK
-1141 KALGS
+1141 KAIVTLPRGNTRVELNIHSQGKTVTIS
-1146 LPHGGT
+1146 LPG
-1152 RVVLILHGADKTASI
+1152 
-1167 ALPTGVELGATT
+1167 GVELGANT
-1179 AKDLIALGIKVEIE
+1179 AADFVGLGIKVDIQ

>member
-1 MPVWFGIKIQTLL
+1 
-14 WKTALEKRGKR
+14 
-25 PVFQSW
+25 
-31 FRVNR
+31 
-36 KICILVNIWLRLG
+36 
-49 DKICYCGGMENQFVH
+49 MENQFVH
-64 LRTHTRLSMGV
+64 LRTHSRFSIGASTLK
-75 GTIQVKELPELC
+75 VKDIPDLC
-87 AAAGMSACALTDTNL
+87 KNFGMTACALTDTNL
-102 MSGCAEFSDVMPSK
+102 MSGCAEFSDVMPK
-116 KLQPI
+116 NKVQPI
-121 IGVEIS
+121 IGIEIS
-127 LNHHNIDPK
+127 LNHHTADPK
-136 ILRASSLSKIELLAQ
+136 ILRAGSLSRIVLLAQ
-151 NHTGYLNLC
+151 NHEGYLNLC
-160 ELSRIM
+160 ELNRIM
-166 YMRTENH
+166 YMREDNH

-180 FDELASHATGVICL
+180 FEELESHKNGLICL
-194 SGAHTGPIGMAL
+194 SGAQTGPIGMAI
-206 LNTQDAQARIYAEQ
+206 LNAQNDQARSYAKR
-220 FVSIFGDR
+220 FLDIFGDN
-228 FYMEIQRHGL
+228 FYIEIQRHGL
-238 VDEIKTEPGF
+238 EDEIKTEPEF
-248 LKLARELNIPIVAT
+248 LNIAQELNIPIVAT
-262 NDVMFASSSDYEAED
+262 NDVSFAANSDYESED

-302 KSPEEMLELFSD
+302 KSPDEMAELFSD
-314 LPEAYENTVEIAR
+314 LPEAIENTVIISQ
-327 RCGFM
+327 RCGFF

-342 RFGDDLENECQM
+342 RFGDDLEQECQM

-359 MSGLTARMQE
+359 MTGLAKNLAQH
-369 QGITDTQPYF
+369 GITDTKPYYE
-379 DQAEFELGVIINM
+379 QAEFELGVIINM

-407 CRKNDVLTGPGRG
+407 CRKNDILTGPGRG

-525 KLKDAVDASSEM
+525 TLKVAVDSSPEI
-537 QYILQTD
+537 QEILK
-544 NDMNKVVSIAEE
+544 NDEDMDKVVRVAED
-556 LEGSIRNL
+556 LEGSLRNL

-588 ANPLPS
+588 ANQLPS

-618 VVLKYAVRLI
+618 AVLKYALKLI
-628 QQTRGINIDLD
+628 QQTRGINVDLD
-639 KIPVDDAKTMDL
+639 KIPTDDEKTMKL
-651 WQRGL
+651 WQSGM

-673 KMRPTSF
+673 KMHPTSF

-707 EEKIEYV
+707 EEKVEYV
-714 HPKAEPILKETY
+714 HPRAEPILKETY

-736 MLTRALAGFTRGQSD
+736 QLTRALAGFTRGQSD
-751 TVRKAMGKKKLELL
+751 NVRKAMGKKIAKMLDELEGKFY
-765 AQLEIQFL
+765 E
-773 DGCEKENTLNREQA
+773 GCEKEQTLNREEA
-787 KDLWEK
+787 KELWEK

-820 KANFTPEFLAASMS
+820 KANYTPEFIAASMS
-834 SNLNDTDQLALF
+834 SNLNDTDQLSLF
-846 VDDAKANFN
+846 VDDAKTNFG
-855 ITIVP
+855 IQIIA
-860 PDINA
+860 PDINL

-876 IIYAL
+876 IIYGL
-881 AAIKGVGTAATDA
+881 AAIKGVGTVATDA
-894 IVAERNAHGKFKNL
+894 IVAERNANGKFRNL

-928 RVGVLDSLCPNRAAI
+928 KVGVLDSLEPNRAAI

-951 LYASKSKDGANS
+951 SYASKSKDSGNT
-963 LSLFANTI
+963 LSLFANTV

-976 DDRLLKNLPRTA
+976 EDRLKKNLPNTT
-988 PWTFGQRLENELMA
+988 PWTFGQRLGNELSA

-1015 KHLIQRAKLATS
+1015 KHLIARAKLTTS
-1027 ATLIDLGDRKPVQIA
+1027 ATLESVGDRKPVHIA

-1062 NASDSFGNIDAVAFG
+1062 SASDSHGNIDAVAFG
-1077 ESAAIFGQMLAGE
+1077 DAAAEFAQILSKE
-1090 NVVLISGKTSA
+1090 TVVLISGKSSN
-1101 RDDRVSIFVDS
+1101 RDDRVSVFVDS
-1112 IIPLT
+1112 ITPLT
-1117 QWVAKVARKLTLDI
+1117 QWVAKIANKITLDI
-1131 YTKDVLPSVK
+1131 YDQSVLQNVK
-1141 KALGS
+1141 KALAALKPG
-1146 LPHGGT
+1146 LT
-1152 RVVLILHGADKTASI
+1152 KVVLNLHTGDKVAAM
-1167 ALPTGVELGATT
+1167 ALKGGVELGATT
-1179 AKDLIALGIKVEIE
+1179 ANDFVNLGIRVGIE

>member
-1 MPVWFGIKIQTLL
+1 MEGQFIHLHLHSRLSVGASTISVGANK
-14 WKTALEKRGKR
+14 KAG
-25 PVFQSW
+25 
-31 FRVNR
+31 
-36 KICILVNIWLRLG
+36 ILVGI
-49 DKICYCGGMENQFVH
+49 
-64 LRTHTRLSMGV
+64 
-75 GTIQVKELPELC
+75 PELC
-87 AAAGMSACALTDTNL
+87 IANNMTACALTDTNM
-102 MSGCAEFSDVMPSK
+102 MSGCAELSDVMPAN

-121 IGVEIS
+121 IGIEIS
-127 LNHHNIDPK
+127 LNQHNADPK
-136 ILRASSLSKIELLAQ
+136 VLRAGSLSKIVLLAQ
-151 NHTGYLNLC
+151 NHDGYLNLC
-160 ELSRIM
+160 ELTRIM
-166 YMRTENH
+166 YMRQENH

-180 FDELASHATGVICL
+180 FDELEPLSNNLICL
-194 SGAHTGPIGMAL
+194 SGAHLGPIGMAIL
-206 LNTQDAQARIYAEQ
+206 QNQTSTAETYAKRLQ
-220 FVSIFGDR
+220 TMFGDR
-228 FYMEIQRHGL
+228 FYIEIQRHGL
-238 VDEIKTEPGF
+238 EDEIKTEPEF
-248 LKLARELNIPIVAT
+248 LRIAESFNIPIVAT
-262 NDVMFASSSDYEAED
+262 NDVCFAAPENYEAAD
-277 ALSCVLGQTKVIDPD
+277 ALSCVLGQTKVIDPN

-302 KSPEEMLELFSD
+302 KSTEEMRELFSD
-314 LPEAYENTVEIAR
+314 LPEAIENTEIIAN

-332 VNVHEKPLLP
+332 VNVNEKPLLP
-342 RFGDDLENECQM
+342 KFGDDFETECQM
-354 LRDHT
+354 LRDNT
-359 MSGLTARMQE
+359 MNGLAARIAE
-369 QGITDTQPYF
+369 QGITDTKPYY
-379 DQAEFELGVIINM
+379 DQAEFELNVIIGM

-401 ADYIDW
+401 ADYIQW
-407 CRKNDVLTGPGRG
+407 CRDNDILTGPGRG

-427 AWALGITHVNPL
+427 AWALGITHVDPL

-511 KSDRLSKLIPQDAK
+511 KSDRLSKLIPADAK
-525 KLKDAVDASSEM
+525 KLKEAVESSPEM
-537 QYILQTD
+537 QDILA
-544 NDMNKVVSIAEE
+544 NDADMDKVVKIAEE

-575 RPTTKIA
+575 RPTTQIA

-588 ANPLPS
+588 SNPLPS
-594 CQFDGH
+594 SQYDGH
-600 YLESAGLIKF
+600 YLEATGLIKF

-618 VVLKYAVRLI
+618 VVLKHAVKLV
-628 QQTRGINIDLD
+628 QQTRGINVDLD
-639 KIPVDDAKTMDL
+639 KIPTDDDVTMKL

-662 FDAPFVQQTLR
+662 FDAPFVKQTLR
-673 KMRPTSF
+673 KMQPTSF

-714 HPKAEPILKETY
+714 HPKAEPILKESY

-736 MLTRALAGFTRGQSD
+736 LLTRALANFTRGESD
-751 TVRKAMGKKKLELL
+751 TVRKAMGKKKAELL
-765 AQLEIQFL
+765 AKMEVKFL
-773 DGCEKENTLNREQA
+773 DGCEEQGTLDRETA

-820 KANFTPEFLAASMS
+820 KAHYTPEFLAASMS

-846 VDDAKANFN
+846 VDDAKSNFG
-855 ITIVP
+855 IQIVA
-860 PDINA
+860 PDINE

-881 AAIKGVGTAATDA
+881 AAIKGVGTSATDA
-894 IVAERNAHGKFKNL
+894 IIAERRANGKFKNL

-928 RVGVLDSLCPNRAAI
+928 KVGVLDSLEKNRAAI
-943 FMNADAIL
+943 FMNADMIL
-951 LYASKSKDGANS
+951 SYASKNKDNGNM
-963 LSLFANTI
+963 LSLFANTTQ
-971 EDDVA
+971 DDVME
-976 DDRLLKNLPRTA
+976 DRLHSNLPKTEA
-988 PWTFGQRLENELMA
+988 WTFAQRLENELSA

-1015 KHLIQRAKLATS
+1015 KNLIAREKLITS
-1027 ATLIDLGDRKPVQIA
+1027 TSLGNVGDRKPVRIA
-1042 ANVNSFS
+1042 ANVASFS
-1049 RRRTKTGKDMITI
+1049 RRRTKTGKEMITI
-1062 NASDSFGNIDAVAFG
+1062 SASDSYGNIDAVAFG
-1077 ESAAIFGQMLAGE
+1077 DASAEFANILSKESL
-1090 NVVLISGKTSA
+1090 VLISGKSSC
-1101 RDDRVSIFVDS
+1101 RDDRVSVFVDS
-1112 IIPLT
+1112 IVPLST
-1117 QWVAKVARKLTLDI
+1117 WVAKIAKKLVLDVWNGS
-1131 YTKDVLPSVK
+1131 VLPDLK
-1141 KALGS
+1141 KTLSA
-1146 LPHGGT
+1146 LPHGAT
-1152 RVVLILHGADKTASI
+1152 QVILHLHGADKVATM
-1167 ALPTGVELGATT
+1167 ALPGGVELGENT
-1179 AKDLIALGIKVEIE
+1179 AADLTALGIKVQIE

>member
-1 MPVWFGIKIQTLL
+1 MAG
-14 WKTALEKRGKR
+14 
-25 PVFQSW
+25 
-31 FRVNR
+31 
-36 KICILVNIWLRLG
+36 
-49 DKICYCGGMENQFVH
+49 FVH
-64 LRTHTRLSMGV
+64 LHVHSKISVGASTLSIAANKKAGILV
-75 GTIQVKELPELC
+75 GIPELC
-87 AAAGMSACALTDTNL
+87 IADGMTACALTDTNM
-102 MSGCAEFSDVMPSK
+102 MSGCAELSDVMPAN

-121 IGVEIS
+121 IGIEIS
-127 LNHHNIDPK
+127 LNQHNADPK
-136 ILRASSLSKIELLAQ
+136 VLRESSLSRLVLLAQ
-151 NHTGYLNLC
+151 NHDGYLNLC
-160 ELSRIM
+160 ELTRIM
-166 YMRTENH
+166 YMRPDNH

-180 FDELASHATGVICL
+180 FDDLEPLSQNLICL
-194 SGAHTGPIGMAL
+194 SGAHLGPIGMAVL
-206 LNTQDAQARIYAEQ
+206 SNQNDTAEMYAKRLQ
-220 FVSIFGDR
+220 TMFGDR
-228 FYMEIQRHGL
+228 FYIEIQRHGL
-238 VDEIKTEPGF
+238 EDEIKTEPEF
-248 LKLARELNIPIVAT
+248 LRIAESLNIPIVAT
-262 NDVMFASSSDYEAED
+262 NDVCFAAPENYEAAD
-277 ALSCVLGQTKVIDPD
+277 ALGCVLGQTKVIDPN

-302 KSPEEMLELFSD
+302 KSTAEMSELFSD
-314 LPEAYENTVEIAR
+314 LPEAIENTEIIAS
-327 RCGFM
+327 RCGFL

-342 RFGDDLENECQM
+342 KFGDDFEAECQM
-354 LRDHT
+354 LRDNT
-359 MSGLTARMQE
+359 MQGLAARIAE
-369 QGITDTQPYF
+369 HNITDTKPYY
-379 DQAEFELGVIINM
+379 DQAEFELNVIIGM

-401 ADYIDW
+401 ADYIQW
-407 CRKNDVLTGPGRG
+407 CRNNDILTGPGRG

-427 AWALGITHVNPL
+427 AWCLGITHVDPL

-511 KSDRLSKLIPQDAK
+511 KSDRLSKLIPADAK
-525 KLKDAVDASSEM
+525 KLKDAVDSSPEM
-537 QYILQTD
+537 QAVLAAD
-544 NDMNKVVSIAEE
+544 ADMDKVVKIAEE

-588 ANPLPS
+588 SNPLPS
-594 CQFDGH
+594 SQYDGH
-600 YLESAGLIKF
+600 YLEATGLIKF

-618 VVLKYAVRLI
+618 VVLKYAVKLI
-628 QQTRGINIDLD
+628 QQTRGINVDLD
-639 KIPVDDAKTMDL
+639 KIPTDDDVTMKL

-662 FDAPFVQQTLR
+662 FDAPFVKQTLR
-673 KMRPTSF
+673 KMQPTNF

-714 HPKAEPILKETY
+714 HPKAEPILKESY

-736 MLTRALAGFTRGQSD
+736 LLTRALANFTRGESD
-751 TVRKAMGKKKLELL
+751 TVRKAMGKKKLDLL
-765 AQLEIQFL
+765 AKLEVKFL
-773 DGCEKENTLNREQA
+773 KGCEEQGTLDNATA

-820 KANFTPEFLAASMS
+820 KAHYTPEFIAAAMS

-846 VDDAKANFN
+846 VDDAKSNFG
-855 ITIVP
+855 IQIVA
-860 PDINA
+860 PDINE
-865 SESLFTVRDGK
+865 SESLFTVKNGK

-894 IVAERNAHGKFKNL
+894 IIAERRANGKFKNL

-917 IMNKRILEAFA
+917 IINKRILEAFA
-928 RVGVLDSLCPNRAAI
+928 KVGVLDSLEKNRAAI
-943 FMNADAIL
+943 FMNADMIL
-951 LYASKSKDGANS
+951 SYASKSKDSGNL
-963 LSLFANTI
+963 LSLFANTTQ
-971 EDDVA
+971 DDVVE
-976 DDRLLKNLPRTA
+976 DRLHSNLPKTE
-988 PWTFGQRLENELMA
+988 PWTFAQRLENELSA

-1015 KHLIQRAKLATS
+1015 KNLIAREKLVTS
-1027 ATLIDLGDRKPVQIA
+1027 TTLESAGDRKPVRIA
-1042 ANVNSFS
+1042 ANVGSFS
-1049 RRRTKTGKDMITI
+1049 RRRTKTGKEMITI
-1062 NASDSFGNIDAVAFG
+1062 AATDSFGNIDAVAFG
-1077 ESAAIFGQMLAGE
+1077 DASLQFANILSKESL
-1090 NVVLISGKTSA
+1090 VLISGKSSC
-1101 RDDRVSIFVDS
+1101 RDDRVSVFVDS
-1112 IIPLT
+1112 ITPLSE
-1117 QWVAKVARKLTLDI
+1117 WVAKIAKKITLDVWNGS
-1131 YTKDVLPSVK
+1131 VLPDLK
-1141 KALGS
+1141 KTLSALPAGS
-1146 LPHGGT
+1146 T
-1152 RVVLILHGADKTASI
+1152 RVVLNLHGADKIATM
-1167 ALPTGVELGATT
+1167 ALPGGVELGQNT
-1179 AKDLIALGIKVEIE
+1179 ASDLAALGVKVQIE

>member
-1 MPVWFGIKIQTLL
+1 
-14 WKTALEKRGKR
+14 
-25 PVFQSW
+25 
-31 FRVNR
+31 
-36 KICILVNIWLRLG
+36 
-49 DKICYCGGMENQFVH
+49 MENNFVH
-64 LRTHTRLSMGV
+64 LRTHSRFSIGASTLK
-75 GTIQVKELPELC
+75 VKDIPDLC
-87 AAAGMSACALTDTNL
+87 KKFGMTACALTDTNL
-102 MSGCAEFSDVMPSK
+102 MSGCAEFSDVMPK
-116 KLQPI
+116 NKLQPI
-121 IGVEIS
+121 IGIEIS
-127 LNHHNIDPK
+127 LNHHTADPK
-136 ILRASSLSKIELLAQ
+136 ILRVGALSRIVLLAQ
-151 NHTGYLNLC
+151 NHEGYLNLC
-160 ELSRIM
+160 ELNRVM
-166 YMRTENH
+166 YMREDNH

-180 FDELASHATGVICL
+180 FEELEYHKNGLICL
-194 SGAHTGPIGMAL
+194 SGAQTGPIGISI
-206 LNTQDAQARIYAEQ
+206 LNAQNDQARLYAKK
-220 FVSIFGDR
+220 FLKFFGDK
-228 FYMEIQRHGL
+228 FYIEIQRHGL
-238 VDEIKTEPGF
+238 EDEIKTEPEF
-248 LKLARELNIPIVAT
+248 LNIAQELNIPIVAT
-262 NDVMFASSSDYEAED
+262 NDVSFAANSDYESED

-302 KSPEEMLELFSD
+302 KSPDEMAELFSD
-314 LPEAYENTVEIAR
+314 LPEAIENTVIISQ
-327 RCGFM
+327 RCGFF

-342 RFGDDLENECQM
+342 RFGDDLEQECQM

-359 MSGLTARMQE
+359 MKGLAKNLAQH
-369 QGITDTQPYF
+369 GITDTKPYYE
-379 DQAEFELGVIINM
+379 QAEFELGVIINM

-407 CRKNDVLTGPGRG
+407 CRKNDILTGPGRG

-427 AWALGITHVNPL
+427 AWALGITHVDPL

-525 KLKDAVDASSEM
+525 TLKVAVDSSPEI
-537 QYILQTD
+537 QEILQ
-544 NDMNKVVSIAEE
+544 NDEDMDKVVRVAED
-556 LEGSIRNL
+556 LEGSLRNL

-588 ANPLPS
+588 ANQLPS

-618 VVLKYAVRLI
+618 AVLKYALKLI
-628 QQTRGINIDLD
+628 QQTRGINVDLD
-639 KIPVDDAKTMDL
+639 KIPTDDEKTMKL
-651 WQRGL
+651 WQSGM

-673 KMRPTSF
+673 KMHPTSF

-707 EEKIEYV
+707 EEKVEYV
-714 HPKAEPILKETY
+714 HPRAEPILKETY

-736 MLTRALAGFTRGQSD
+736 QLTRALAGFTRGQSD
-751 TVRKAMGKKKLELL
+751 NVRKAMGKKIAKMLDELEGKFY
-765 AQLEIQFL
+765 E
-773 DGCEKENTLNREQA
+773 GCEKEQTLNREEA
-787 KDLWEK
+787 KELWEK

-820 KANFTPEFLAASMS
+820 KANYTPEFIAASMS
-834 SNLNDTDQLALF
+834 SNLNNTDQLSLF
-846 VDDAKANFN
+846 VDDAKTNFG
-855 ITIVP
+855 IQIIA
-860 PDINA
+860 PDINL

-876 IIYAL
+876 IIYGL
-881 AAIKGVGTAATDA
+881 AAIKGVGTVATDA
-894 IVAERNAHGKFKNL
+894 IVAERNANGKFKNL

-928 RVGVLDSLCPNRAAI
+928 KVGVLDSLEPNRAAI

-951 LYASKSKDGANS
+951 SYASKSKEGGNT
-963 LSLFANTI
+963 LSLFANTV

-976 DDRLLKNLPRTA
+976 EDRLKKNLPNTTS
-988 PWTFGQRLENELMA
+988 WTFGQRLENELSA

-1015 KHLIQRAKLATS
+1015 KHLIARAKLTTS
-1027 ATLIDLGDRKPVQIA
+1027 ATLESVGDRKPVHIA

-1062 NASDSFGNIDAVAFG
+1062 SASDSFGNIDAVAFG
-1077 ESAAIFGQMLAGE
+1077 ESAAEFAQILSNE
-1090 NVVLISGKTSA
+1090 SVVLISGKSSN
-1101 RDDRVSIFVDS
+1101 RDDRVSVFVDS
-1112 IIPLT
+1112 IMPLT
-1117 QWVAKVARKLTLDI
+1117 QWVAKIAKKITLDI
-1131 YTKDVLPSVK
+1131 YDKSVLQDVKKAITALKTGFTKVALNLHAGDKIATMVLPS
-1141 KALGS
+1141 
-1146 LPHGGT
+1146 
-1152 RVVLILHGADKTASI
+1152 
-1167 ALPTGVELGATT
+1167 GVELGANT
-1179 AKDLIALGIKVEIE
+1179 ANDLINLGIKVGIE